1 LSILS
6 SFCEQYVKTF
16 ANSAASVVELQ
27 RNYLQKEEISM
38 EILKVSSKSN
48 PNKVAGAIAGV
59 ISKNEQV
66 ELQAIGAGAV
76 NQAVKAVAI
85 ASRFLREQGT
95 RIYMVPGF
103 VEIQI
108 GEEMRTGITIKI
120 VSEKD
125 EIK

>member
-1 LSILS
+1 
-6 SFCEQYVKTF
+6 
-16 ANSAASVVELQ
+16 VVELQ

-95 RIYMVPGF
+95 RVYMVPGF

-125 EIK
+125 ESK

>member
-95 RIYMVPGF
+95 KVSMVPGF

-120 VSEKD
+120 ISEKD
-125 EIK
+125 EEK

>member
-1 LSILS
+1 
-6 SFCEQYVKTF
+6 
-16 ANSAASVVELQ
+16 VVELQ

-85 ASRFLREQGT
+85 ASRFLREQG
-95 RIYMVPGF
+95 IKVFMVPGF

-120 VSEKD
+120 ISEKD
-125 EIK
+125 EEK